1 MFKKIAA
8 NNLHIAFKIQSL
20 EIMDYIERI
29 YVQVVERL
37 NYKKS
42 LANGDR
48 GIIMLVFDMEVIE
61 LKEIYRLILKIQN
74 KQFGLRFGLDIS
86 CLLNETVMFKTLE
99 SQIKRI

>member
-1 MFKKIAA
+1 MLKLEICLKIAA

-61 LKEIYRLILKIQN
+61 LKEFI
-74 KQFGLRFGLDIS
+74 GLF
-86 CLLNETVMFKTLE
+86 
-99 SQIKRI
+99 

>member
-1 MFKKIAA
+1 M
-8 NNLHIAFKIQSL
+8 HIAFKIQSL

-61 LKEIYRLILKIQN
+61 LKEFI
-74 KQFGLRFGLDIS
+74 GLF
-86 CLLNETVMFKTLE
+86 
-99 SQIKRI
+99 

>member
-1 MFKKIAA
+1 MLKLEICLKIAA

-48 GIIMLVFDMEVIE
+48 YYHACI
-61 LKEIYRLILKIQN
+61 
-74 KQFGLRFGLDIS
+74 
-86 CLLNETVMFKTLE
+86 
-99 SQIKRI
+99 

>member
-1 MFKKIAA
+1 MLKLEICLKIAA

-86 CLLNETVMFKTLE
+86 CLFNETVMF
-99 SQIKRI
+99 